1 MLPRQCAL
9 HKNGYVTS
17 AFLKRGQ
24 SMSKEKRGRKEER
37 VTLTDVTD
45 ATGEVFLDLL
55 FGAFVQGVLLF
66 RDFFK
71 T

>member
-1 MLPRQCAL
+1 
-9 HKNGYVTS
+9 
-17 AFLKRGQ
+17 
-24 SMSKEKRGRKEER
+24 MSKDNRKRTEER

-45 ATGEVFLDLL
+45 AAGEILLDFI
-55 FGAFVQGVLLF
+55 FGVFVQGVLLF

>member
-1 MLPRQCAL
+1 
-9 HKNGYVTS
+9 
-17 AFLKRGQ
+17 
-24 SMSKEKRGRKEER
+24 MSKEKRERKEER

-45 ATGEVFLDLL
+45 ATGEVLLDLL

>member
-9 HKNGYVTS
+9 YKNGYVTS

-24 SMSKEKRGRKEER
+24 SMSKEKRERKEER

-45 ATGEVFLDLL
+45 ATGEVLLDFL
-55 FGAFVQGVLLF
+55 FEAFVQGVLLF